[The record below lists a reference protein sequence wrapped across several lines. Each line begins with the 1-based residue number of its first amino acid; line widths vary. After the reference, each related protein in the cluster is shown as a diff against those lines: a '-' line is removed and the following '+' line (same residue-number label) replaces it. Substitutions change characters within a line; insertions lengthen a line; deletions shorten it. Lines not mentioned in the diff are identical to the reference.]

1 MAGVAGRSG
10 GRNAKT
16 SQEHQLHGTARS
28 NRHAD
33 FDSPDPP
40 KIKPDPPKE
49 LEGDAVKE
57 WDLMVGRLEASGSL
71 TLVDDA
77 ALYQYCQLF
86 AETEQIAEDRECLE
100 SAVDRLEENLADMEG
115 EDFIK
120 LAQEITQQRKLIAKC
135 TDQLRSGRMA
145 IRAYL
150 VEFGMTPAA
159 RSRVKLPKG
168 ASAPKSKW
176 DGVLQS

>member
-1 MAGVAGRSG
+1 MPGVAGRSG

-16 SQEHQLHGTARS
+16 TQEHALSGTTRGHRHG
-28 NRHAD
+28 NHQ
-33 FDSPDPP
+33 SPNPP
-40 KIKPDPPKE
+40 KIKPDPPKP
-49 LEGDAVKE
+49 LEGDALAE
-57 WDLMVGRLEASGSL
+57 WDAMIGRLEASGAL

-77 ALYQYCQLF
+77 AVYQYCQLY
-86 AETEQIAEDRECLE
+86 AETERIAVDRECLE
-100 SAVDRLEENLADMEG
+100 SAVERLEENLCDMKG

-135 TDQLRSGRMA
+135 TDQLRSGRSA

-159 RSRVKLPKG
+159 RGRVKLPAAEKQ
-168 ASAPKSKW
+168 SDKW
-176 DGVLQS
+176 DGVLPA